1 VTVQRPQPGRCQS
14 PPRQPYRSWL
24 Q

>member
-14 PPRQPYRSWL
+14 PPRQPYHSWL

>member
-1 VTVQRPQPGRCQS
+1 MTVQRPQPGRCQS